1 MTEALASLGNIAS
14 TALGVITGDP
24 VLMCFFCGGLLGVG
38 FTIIKQ
44 AKRSARN

>member
-1 MTEALASLGNIAS
+1 MTEALTSLS
-14 TALGVITGDP
+14 ELTTTALGIITGNP